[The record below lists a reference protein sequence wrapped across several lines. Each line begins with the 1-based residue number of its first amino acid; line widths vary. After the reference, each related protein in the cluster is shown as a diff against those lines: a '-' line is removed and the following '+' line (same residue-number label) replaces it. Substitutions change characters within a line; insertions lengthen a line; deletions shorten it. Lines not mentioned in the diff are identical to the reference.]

1 MPAPTTST
9 SHDFIACSSLGEQF
23 ARHAVARLDG
33 ALHAAGPDP
42 VVGVLAGEEHSS
54 VEGRRDQ
61 WQHRFAL
68 IADWCPDDRTR
79 PRVMS
84 PALDE
89 SEQALDRAT
98 DDRAHGGVDAVEDL
112 VVRQARWFDV
122 ARRQARDDYGL
133 AALMHGLFH
142 DEAGHAVRE
151 AA

>member
-1 MPAPTTST
+1 MPAPTTRT
-9 SHDFIACSSLGEQF
+9 SHDFIACSCLGEQF

-33 ALHAAGPDP
+33 ALHAAGPDS

-54 VEGRRDQ
+54 VEGRRDE
-61 WQHRFAL
+61 WQHRFPL
-68 IADWCPDDRTR
+68 IADWGPNHRTR
-79 PRVMS
+79 PRVMG

-98 DDRAHGGVDAVEDL
+98 DDGAHGGVNAVEDL

-122 ARRQARDDYGL
+122 ARRQASNDDGL
-133 AALMHGLFH
+133 TALMHGLLH

>member
-9 SHDFIACSSLGEQF
+9 SHVFMARSGIREDF

-33 ALHAAGPDP
+33 ALHAARPDP
-42 VVGVLAGEEHSS
+42 VVGVLAGEEHPS
-54 VEGRRDQ
+54 VEGRRDE
-61 WQHRFAL
+61 WQHRVPL
-68 IADWCPDDRTR
+68 IADWRPDDCTR
-79 PRVMS
+79 PRVVG

-89 SEQALDRAT
+89 SEQALDRTT

-122 ARRQARDDYGL
+122 ARRQARDDDGL

-142 DEAGHAVRE
+142 HEAGHAV
-151 AA
+151 